1 MVIICSRRGWFLC
14 RTLSSKK
21 LKAHIGKSEMRRG
34 RVKVYISVGFLHISE
49 INKILGKVGITNMAY
64 LTTTGSGQ
72 PVLILKEGTTR
83 SRGKEAQRNNIMA
96 ARVIGEVLKTTL
108 GPRGMD
114 KMLID
119 SLGDITITN
128 DGAAILKEID
138 VEHPAAKMMVEIAKT
153 QDDMVGDGTTSAV
166 VLASELLKRAE
177 ELLEQNIHPT
187 ILVSGFRKA
196 SQKAIE
202 VINKTAVPLDINDR
216 KTLLKVA
223 LTSMSSKAI
232 GGAKDHLAEISID
245 AVKQIAEQR
254 GEKTIADIDNIQLIK
269 KTGKSLLETELIQ
282 GIIIDKEVVNPGM
295 LKMKENAK
303 IALIDSALEIEKTE
317 ISAEIRIKDPTQ
329 MKAFLDQENDM
340 MQDMVVKIKASGANV
355 IFCQKGIDDMVQH
368 FLAKEG
374 IIAARRVKESDM
386 EKLARAT
393 GGRIISDLDDL
404 KKADLGS
411 AGLVEERKIGDD
423 KMIFVEKCKDPHS
436 VAILIRAGLERMVD
450 EAERAMTDSLS
461 VVSDVIENSQ
471 IVPGGGAIEIEIA
484 KELRKYATKV
494 GGREQLAVEAFADAV
509 EVIPRTLAE
518 NAGLEPIDIL
528 VELRST
534 HDKADG
540 KFTGINVFTGKLQD
554 SVANG
559 VIEPIV
565 VKEQAIKS
573 AAESAAMILRI
584 DDVITAKAPKAPA
597 GGPGGMPGGMGEE

>member
-1 MVIICSRRGWFLC
+1 
-14 RTLSSKK
+14 
-21 LKAHIGKSEMRRG
+21 
-34 RVKVYISVGFLHISE
+34 
-49 INKILGKVGITNMAY
+49 MAY

-128 DGAAILKEID
+128 DGATILKEID

-153 QDDMVGDGTTSAV
+153 QDDMVGDGTTTAV
-166 VLASELLKRAE
+166 ILASELLKKAE
-177 ELLEQNIHPT
+177 ELLDQNIHPI
-187 ILVSGFRKA
+187 ILVSGYRKA

-202 VINKTAVPLDINDR
+202 AINKIAVPLDVNDR

-245 AVKQIAEQR
+245 AVKQIAEKR
-254 GEKTIADIDNIQLIK
+254 GDKTIADIDNIQLIK
-269 KTGKSLLETELIQ
+269 KTGKSLLETQLIQ
-282 GIIIDKEVVNPGM
+282 GIIVDKEVVNPGM
-295 LKMKENAK
+295 PKTKENAK
-303 IALIDSALEIEKTE
+303 IALLDSALEIEKTE
-317 ISAEIRIKDPTQ
+317 ITAEIRIKDPSQ

-340 MQDMVVKIKASGANV
+340 MQKMVTKIKASKADV
-355 IFCQKGIDDMVQH
+355 VFCQKGIDDMVQH

-374 IIAARRVKESDM
+374 IMAARRVKESDM
-386 EKLARAT
+386 AKLARAT
-393 GGRIISDLDDL
+393 GARICSDLDDL
-404 KKADLGS
+404 KAADLGM
-411 AGLVEERKIGDD
+411 AGIVEERKIGDD

-450 EAERAMTDSLS
+450 EAERAMIDSLS
-461 VVSDVIENSQ
+461 VVSDVMENSK
-471 IVPGGGAIEIEIA
+471 IVAGGGAVEIEIA

-509 EVIPRTLAE
+509 EVIPRALAE
-518 NAGLEPIDIL
+518 NGGLEPIDIL
-528 VELRST
+528 VELRSK
-534 HDKADG
+534 HDSADG
-540 KFTGINVFTGKLQD
+540 KNIGINVFTGKLQD
-554 SVANG
+554 SIENG

-584 DDVITAKAPKAPA
+584 DDVITSKSPKGGPGGP
-597 GGPGGMPGGMGEE
+597 GGPGGMPGGEE